1 MNEGQKSQGSTR
13 TAKTP
18 RAAAARRARSRSAGR
33 GSAGDSRQESAASTS
48 TREPLM
54 EVRSLQLVTQRKSL
68 EEVEPIWLLRWLLR
82 QYFKWRGFACRSHC
96 GECDGKC
103 YASIEY
109 RGVFDDD
116 AMAYHAARC
125 AGGEVKPI
133 PFNAAL
139 PEETVRYEVGDV
151 PLSEASPWYRR
162 GVMLPFVAVPR
173 KTIKDNV
180 ASLRSVEARLDQL
193 DDCIKGTCVKAL

>member
-1 MNEGQKSQGSTR
+1 
-13 TAKTP
+13 
-18 RAAAARRARSRSAGR
+18 
-33 GSAGDSRQESAASTS
+33 
-48 TREPLM
+48 M
-54 EVRSLQLVTQRKSL
+54 EVRSLKLVTQRKPL

-82 QYFKWRGFACRSHC
+82 LYFKWRGFACRSHC
-96 GECDGKC
+96 GKCDGKC

-125 AGGEVKPI
+125 LGGEVKPI

-139 PEETVRYEVGDV
+139 PEETVQYEVGDV

-173 KTIKDNV
+173 KTLKDNV
-180 ASLRSVEARLDQL
+180 ASLRSVEVRLDQL
-193 DDCIKGTCVKAL
+193 DDCIKGKCVKAL

>member
-1 MNEGQKSQGSTR
+1 MVV
-13 TAKTP
+13 
-18 RAAAARRARSRSAGR
+18 
-33 GSAGDSRQESAASTS
+33 
-48 TREPLM
+48 
-54 EVRSLQLVTQRKSL
+54 EVRDLKLVTQRKPL

-82 QYFKWRGFACRSHC
+82 HYFEWRGFACRSHC
-96 GECDGKC
+96 GRCDGKC

-116 AMAYHAARC
+116 GMAYHAARC
-125 AGGEVKPI
+125 AGGAIKPI

-139 PEETVRYEVGDV
+139 SEETVQYKEGEDV

-173 KTIKDNV
+173 KKIRGYLD
-180 ASLRSVEARLDQL
+180 SLRLLEGRMDQL
-193 DDCIKGTCVKAL
+193 DDCIKGKRVRAL